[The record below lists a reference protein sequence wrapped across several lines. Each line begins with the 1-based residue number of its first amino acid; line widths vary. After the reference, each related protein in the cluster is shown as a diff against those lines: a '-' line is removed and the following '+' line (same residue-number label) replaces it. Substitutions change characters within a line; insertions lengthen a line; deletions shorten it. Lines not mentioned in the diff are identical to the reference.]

1 MITRLIV
8 LIAIYASSYQLQAD
22 TSKPAIGTMPG
33 LDCVINPYI
42 VVDISS
48 PVAGVIENLYV
59 ERSQQVTAGQE
70 LVQLES
76 SIELAT
82 VDLAKYRAGLKSEV
96 GLGTVNVKFDQLR
109 KRRVESLIDEE
120 NVSREIVDSV
130 ERDSQLSS
138 WNLQQAEENVK
149 IRELELHKAEELL
162 RQKTLKAPFNGFVLD
177 TFKFRGEYVD
187 DQAILRL
194 AQLDPLVIE
203 AIVPMEHFGS
213 VQPGM
218 YADVMPEV
226 LLNEKL
232 SAKVVAVDRI
242 GDTAS
247 STFGV
252 KLTMPNPDNRIPAG
266 LKCIL
271 KFTDMRPDQID
282 DENKNQASRKTDG
295 SLISLLVDSGSQTI
309 KKADPSSSATGLDA
323 PVVAFESVVAPNST
337 ASVNSPNSVNTDR
350 PVLAAALEAL
360 PSSYIVLIKQPDT
373 NAATQK
379 LVNRLEAAGVNDF
392 LKFSNGNEKRLISLG
407 VYGKLANAANRQA
420 KLAQLGFATFTLE
433 LFN

>member
-1 MITRLIV
+1 MFIRLIV
-8 LIAIYASSYQLQAD
+8 FIAICASSYQLQAD
-22 TSKPAIGTMPG
+22 SSKPVYGTMPG

-70 LVQLES
+70 LAQLES
-76 SIELAT
+76 SIERAT
-82 VDLAKYRAGLKSEV
+82 VDLARYRAGLKSEV

-109 KRRVESLIDEE
+109 MRRVESLIDEE

-138 WNLQQAEENVK
+138 WNLEQAEENVK
-149 IRELELHKAEELL
+149 IRKLELFKAEELL

-213 VQPGM
+213 VKPGM

-226 LLNEKL
+226 LPNEKL
-232 SAKVVAVDRI
+232 LAKVVAVDRI

-271 KFTDMRPDQID
+271 KFTEMSPDQIN
-282 DENKNQASRKTDG
+282 DENEKQASRTTDG
-295 SLISLLVDSGSQTI
+295 SLISLLVDSDSQAT
-309 KKADPSSSATGLDA
+309 KKAVSSRSTAGLDT
-323 PVVAFESVVAPNST
+323 PIVAVASVVALNST
-337 ASVNSPNSVNTDR
+337 ASANTPDSENPDT
-350 PVLAAALEAL
+350 PVLAAALEAV

-379 LVNRLEAAGVNDF
+379 LVHRLEAAGVSDF
-392 LKFSNGNEKRLISLG
+392 MKFSNGTEKRLISLG
-407 VYGKLANAANRQA
+407 VYGKLANAANRQV